1 MASYLPKD
9 EQSVID
15 EDELQRQLEEE
26 LANMNYEPDPDDLIE
41 RQSNYSIFNQSQ
53 AGFNPGVTLDKAGNM
68 DEYLESLLS
77 KER

>member
-41 RQSNYSIFNQSQ
+41 RQSNYSIFN
-53 AGFNPGVTLDKAGNM
+53 
-68 DEYLESLLS
+68 
-77 KER
+77 